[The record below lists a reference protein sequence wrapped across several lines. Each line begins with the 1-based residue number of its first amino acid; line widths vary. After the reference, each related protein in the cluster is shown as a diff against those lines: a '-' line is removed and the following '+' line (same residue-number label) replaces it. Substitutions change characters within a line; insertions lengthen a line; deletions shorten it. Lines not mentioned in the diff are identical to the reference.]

1 VGYCGIPYRD
11 VGMPRFDLGYKVA
24 VGMHTD
30 MAQVG
35 MEVEVSM

>member
-1 VGYCGIPYRD
+1 MNMVACPT
-11 VGMPRFDLGYKVA
+11 FDLGYKVM

-30 MAQVG
+30 MTQVG